1 MTNTKK
7 LKELKIVAKRLL
19 QNFTVERMDNFIS
32 RFEEVTKTTIDGTS
46 RISVVIIQNLAKDVL
61 KIYGSS
67 KL

>member
-1 MTNTKK
+1 
-7 LKELKIVAKRLL
+7 VAKRLL